1 MVLTQHMITMEH
13 MKNKLVLL
21 LILIFQLS
29 WSQIPCI
36 SKNYKI
42 NNFIDAFIYINNDE
56 NFTPTLSSIYVSS
69 LYYENKG
76 YMITITRENNSDIMI
91 NPKAQNL
98 GFFKYKKFNL
108 LLKGY
113 KVKDIEFLK
122 KIIANKSVSN
132 KSELKFTT
140 PNQNITYD
148 PYQWFLLFD
157 KKMNLINYSLPEE
170 ENKIKEVFEK
180 FNISTNKVEQKT

>member
-1 MVLTQHMITMEH
+1 
-13 MKNKLVLL
+13 
-21 LILIFQLS
+21 
-29 WSQIPCI
+29 
-36 SKNYKI
+36 
-42 NNFIDAFIYINNDE
+42 
-56 NFTPTLSSIYVSS
+56 
-69 LYYENKG
+69 
-76 YMITITRENNSDIMI
+76 MI

-113 KVKDIEFLK
+113 RVKDIVFLK

-132 KSELKFTT
+132 KPKLKFTT

-148 PYQWFLLFD
+148 SYQWFLLFD